1 MIDNLTREII
11 RRILADVGAMPGFV
25 GDKGLANKNFNLVR
39 KVSVSYSDGTRHHDI
54 YAGQLKLK
62 EQNLRGLLVDLTIE
76 DDAEFLLVFQL
87 GQLPV
92 HALRLVYNP
101 DDLDSDC
108 YVKIQKQ
115 DKSWSVP
122 DTHTLCMMLAQFEK
136 FVSYG
141 LLWEDCKE
149 VSDLYE
155 EAVKLINKE

>member
-11 RRILADVGAMPGFV
+11 KRILANVGAVPGFI
-25 GDKGLANKNFNLVR
+25 GDNGLASKRFNLL
-39 KVSVSYSDGTRHHDI
+39 KKISISYSDGTYHHDI
-54 YAGQLKLK
+54 YAGQLSIK
-62 EQNLRGLLVDLTIE
+62 EKKLRGLLVDLTVE
-76 DDAEFLLVFQL
+76 DDSEFLFIFQLDQLPIHVFRLVF
-87 GQLPV
+87 
-92 HALRLVYNP
+92 NP
-101 DDLDSDC
+101 DHLDTDC

-122 DTHTLCMMLAQFEK
+122 DTHTMCMMLANFEK

-155 EAVKLINKE
+155 VAVKLINKE